1 LIELFLFDI
10 IVAISKIE
18 YAVSKFDNPNDLKH
32 DFMAWDSVIREFEI
46 IGEASKHLL
55 KSELL
60 AEDYRS
66 VVDFRNVLIH
76 GYFGIDEDNILVR
89 DLLKSIGTAC
99 LLEDYPEFGK
109 GPCVLLLQTDK
120 LGMPIH
126 TVWGIPKDKKNPAV
140 LITAYRPDPEKWSDD
155 FKRRL

>member
-1 LIELFLFDI
+1 MTESKTFVAIKKLIEKKD
-10 IVAISKIE
+10 
-18 YAVSKFDNPNDLKH
+18 
-32 DFMAWDSVIREFEI
+32 
-46 IGEASKHLL
+46 
-55 KSELL
+55 
-60 AEDYRS
+60 
-66 VVDFRNVLIH
+66 VLISSH
-76 GYFGIDEDNILVR
+76 GYDELAEDNILVR

-109 GPCVLLLQTDK
+109 GPCVLLLQTDR